1 MSHTYLRPQQLS
13 EAVALLSQHA
23 DANALA
29 GGQSL
34 LASMKLG
41 LIQPSHLLDLQDIQ
55 ELHAI
60 ALTKEGL
67 WIGARVTHAQ
77 VAHSKVVQSF
87 SPMLSQL
94 AGGIADPQVRQVG
107 TLGGSLANND
117 PAACWPAG
125 VLAHN
130 GIVVTT
136 QQRIP
141 ADAFF
146 TGMFSTA
153 LAHNELITG
162 VLFPKVAQG
171 YYLKFEQPAS
181 RFAMAGV
188 AVTRTHKKQVRV
200 AITGL
205 GHGVMRWQAAEQALQ
220 NNWCV
225 NAVELLTLEPTLAL
239 SDLHASA
246 EYRSHLAAVLCR
258 RAVAAMTQKSET
270 TPSRS
275 PLALL
280 KTWQE
285 NLLRLFRR

>member
-41 LIQPSHLLDLQDIQ
+41 LIQPSHLIDLQDIQ

-60 ALTKEGL
+60 ELTKEGL
-67 WIGARVTHAQ
+67 WIGAMVTHAQ
-77 VAHSKVVQSF
+77 VAHSKLAQSF

-125 VLAHN
+125 VVSHN
-130 GIVVTT
+130 AIVVTT

-162 VLFPKVAQG
+162 VLFSQVAQG
-171 YYLKFEQPAS
+171 CYLKFEQPAS

-188 AVTRTHKKQVRV
+188 AVTRAHKKQVRV

-205 GHGVMRWQAAEQALQ
+205 GYGVMRWQAAEQALQ
-220 NNWCV
+220 SNWC
-225 NAVELLTLEPTLAL
+225 AKALEHLTLDPTFAL

-246 EYRSHLAAVLCR
+246 GYRSHLAAVLCR
-258 RAVAAMTQKSET
+258 RTVAAMTQKSDN

-275 PLALL
+275 QLALL
-280 KTWQE
+280 KSWQE
-285 NLLRLFRR
+285 NLLRFFRR